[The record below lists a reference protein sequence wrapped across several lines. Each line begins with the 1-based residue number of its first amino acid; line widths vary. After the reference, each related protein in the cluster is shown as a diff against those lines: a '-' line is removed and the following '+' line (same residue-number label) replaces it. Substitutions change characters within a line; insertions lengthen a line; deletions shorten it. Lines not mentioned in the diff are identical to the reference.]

1 MVGRCDDTA
10 RWVGLRGE
18 RWDLIGWT
26 IHRYRPLGG
35 ASGKGQDLIGWHEV
49 KIRLWAE
56 LKKRNG
62 ISLAGRCDDTDR
74 WVGLQGN
81 GGISLVGRYGGT
93 TPWAGLQAKGGNSL
107 VERRGGLAL
116 RGTEET
122 GWDLIGWEV

>member
-1 MVGRCDDTA
+1 MGSHWLDNTQV
-10 RWVGLRGE
+10 
-18 RWDLIGWT
+18 
-26 IHRYRPLGG
+26 PPP
-35 ASGKGQDLIGWHEV
+35 GKGFRQRSDLIGWHEV

-62 ISLAGRCDDTDR
+62 ISLAGRCVDTDR

-93 TPWAGLQAKGGNSL
+93 APWAGLQAKGGISL
-107 VERRGGLAL
+107 VERRGGPAL
-116 RGTEET
+116 GGTEET